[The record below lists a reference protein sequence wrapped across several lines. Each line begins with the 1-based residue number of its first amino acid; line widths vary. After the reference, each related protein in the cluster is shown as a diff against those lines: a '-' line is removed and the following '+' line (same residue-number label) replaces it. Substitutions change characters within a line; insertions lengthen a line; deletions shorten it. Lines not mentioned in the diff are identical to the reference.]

1 MEMSEELAKV
11 GDRHDKLVSAD
22 LGTIAR
28 LAKKDIDITAA
39 LTDKTVDNM
48 KAFLIIYSR
57 SQLNRVVKLT
67 NSLNKMEDQL
77 IEKAMAGQD
86 IDMDA
91 LMSVIRVIQKSLDS
105 ALGLIKQVTTDES
118 YLQVIVNNTKVVNNT
133 LNQYNVS
140 TAASIPVLAN
150 QDSREKVRSAIGAIL
165 NKVSELGEANGV
177 REEELPD
184 GIIEIPST

>member
-1 MEMSEELAKV
+1 MRMSEELAKV

>member
-1 MEMSEELAKV
+1 MRMSEELAKV

-133 LNQYNVS
+133 LNQYNIS

>member
-1 MEMSEELAKV
+1 MRMSEELAKV
-11 GDRHDKLVSAD
+11 EDRHDKLVSAD

>member
-1 MEMSEELAKV
+1 MSEELAKV

-22 LGTIAR
+22 LSTIAR